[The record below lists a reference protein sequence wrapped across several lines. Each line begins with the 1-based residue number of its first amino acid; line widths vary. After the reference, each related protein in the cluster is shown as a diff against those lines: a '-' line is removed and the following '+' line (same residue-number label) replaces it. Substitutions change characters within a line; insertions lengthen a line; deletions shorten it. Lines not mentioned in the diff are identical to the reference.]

1 MHEVRV
7 MRLVYYNQ
15 CVCSVATDLEKLQ
28 ISLVGPA
35 QIIEVSNVVVLNDFV
50 IIFND
55 KIETRIA

>member
-7 MRLVYYNQ
+7 MRLGYYNQ

-28 ISLVGPA
+28 ISLVDPA